1 MPNQTAS
8 TIDSHADAVNQLT
21 ECPSCET
28 VFRVTERQLQ
38 IADGRVRCGS
48 CLHVFVAAEHW
59 TATIDPQQK
68 VMSLS
73 SPAPVAGEQPLSQA
87 ATANKDAN
95 CLSAAAL
102 KHHATIEFSDAFMA
116 LEESNSPGSPLVD
129 GSCDD
134 SDPEDDEDWAR
145 QMLEAEATSE
155 HTPGKRALQA
165 ILETREDSSSKPGQK
180 NTAKPADT
188 PYNPGEFETTE
199 SWMQELLGAGQ
210 AEDSAFDAPI
220 PPAPEPMPVGG
231 ETDEEYIPE
240 IFRERSAL
248 LDGIQAEP
256 LEMHW
261 RHHISPWIRHGLTML
276 GIAAGATLLL
286 AQYAWFNAAQL
297 AANPK
302 YRPQIALFCQIS
314 GCTMPA
320 NADITRIKNSNLVVV
335 KHPRVED
342 ALLLDTVLTNYASF
356 EQPFPVLYVRFSNLQ
371 DKTVAARTFTPHEY
385 LRGDLAGHNTMP
397 VRQPIHLSLELRDPG
412 EEASNYRIQLLPAD
426 PE

>member
-1 MPNQTAS
+1 
-8 TIDSHADAVNQLT
+8 
-21 ECPSCET
+21 
-28 VFRVTERQLQ
+28 
-38 IADGRVRCGS
+38 
-48 CLHVFVAAEHW
+48 
-59 TATIDPQQK
+59 
-68 VMSLS
+68 MSLS
-73 SPAPVAGEQPLSQA
+73 SSAPVTGEQSTSQA
-87 ATANKDAN
+87 ATASQDAAF
-95 CLSAAAL
+95 LAAAL
-102 KHHATIEFSDAFMA
+102 KHHATIEFSDAFLA
-116 LEESNSPGSPLVD
+116 LEDSGSAGSALVD

-134 SDPEDDEDWAR
+134 SDPQDDEDWAR
-145 QMLEAEATSE
+145 EMLEAEASSE
-155 HTPGKRALQA
+155 PTPGKRALQA
-165 ILETREDSSSKPGQK
+165 IVETREGSSSKADEN
-180 NTAKPADT
+180 NTANPADT
-188 PYNPGEFETTE
+188 PYNQGEFETTE

-210 AEDSAFDAPI
+210 PEDSAFDAPP
-220 PPAPEPMPVGG
+220 PPAPEPIAAAG

-248 LDGIQAEP
+248 LDDIQAEP

-261 RHHISPWIRHGLTML
+261 RHHISPWMRHGLTML
-276 GIAAGATLLL
+276 GIAAAATVLL
-286 AQYAWFNAAQL
+286 AQYVWFNATQL

-320 NADITRIKNSNLVVV
+320 KTDISRIKNSNLVVV

-356 EQPFPVLYVRFSNLQ
+356 EQPYPALYVRFGNLQ
-371 DKTVAARTFTPHEY
+371 DKTVAARTFTPQEY
-385 LRGDLAGHNTMP
+385 LRGDLAGHDTMP

>member
-8 TIDSHADAVNQLT
+8 TIDPHSGAVNQLT

-28 VFRVTERQLQ
+28 VFRVTEQQLQ

-48 CLHVFVAAEHW
+48 CLHVFIAAEHW
-59 TATIDPQQK
+59 APNIASEQK
-68 VMSLS
+68 LMSLS
-73 SPAPVAGEQPLSQA
+73 SSAPVAGEQPDDQTAS
-87 ATANKDAN
+87 ANKDAAF
-95 CLSAAAL
+95 LAASAL

-116 LEESNSPGSPLVD
+116 LEESNSPGNSLVD

-145 QMLEAEATSE
+145 KMLETEAANE
-155 HTPGKRALQA
+155 RTPGKRALQA
-165 ILETREDSSSKPGQK
+165 ILETREDSSPQPDQD
-180 NTAKPADT
+180 NTTNPADT
-188 PYNPGEFETTE
+188 PYNSGEFQTTE
-199 SWMQELLGAGQ
+199 TWMQELLGAGQ
-210 AEDSAFDAPI
+210 SEDSAFEAPT
-220 PPAPEPMPVGG
+220 PPAPEPLAAST

-240 IFRERSAL
+240 IFREHSAL
-248 LDGIQAEP
+248 LDRIQAEP

-261 RHHISPWIRHGLTML
+261 RHHISPWMRHGLTIL
-276 GIAAGATLLL
+276 GIAAATTVLL
-286 AQYAWFNAAQL
+286 AQYVWFNATHL

-302 YRPQIALFCQIS
+302 YRPLITQFCQAS
-314 GCTMPA
+314 GCTMPVK
-320 NADITRIKNSNLVVV
+320 ADISRIKNSNLVVL

-342 ALLLDTVLTNYASF
+342 ALLLDTILTNYASF

-371 DKTVAARTFTPHEY
+371 DKTVAARTFTPQEY
-385 LRGDLAGHNTMP
+385 LRGDLAGHSTMP